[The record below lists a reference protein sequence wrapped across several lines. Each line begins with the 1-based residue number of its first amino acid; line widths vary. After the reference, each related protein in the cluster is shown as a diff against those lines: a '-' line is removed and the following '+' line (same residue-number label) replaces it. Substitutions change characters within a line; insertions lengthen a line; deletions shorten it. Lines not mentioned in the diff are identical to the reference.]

1 VKTIES
7 EVRQIVSEIT
17 GLSPEIPADA
27 NLYLDLG
34 VASVH
39 ALRLLT
45 ELEDHFDLRIPDQ
58 EFVEAISIDR
68 LVELLKKMTAST
80 PTGFPNA

>member
-1 VKTIES
+1 MKTIES